1 MDALRV
7 DTALLRT
14 AGTQLRVVADEFQ
27 QANAN
32 SDDAAEVVG
41 HRDLAEAVRSFAH
54 NWDDRRAKMVE
65 KIGALAE
72 SATTVGDAFE
82 ELDKEFAA
90 ALSPGRLRADP

>member
-1 MDALRV
+1 MDTLRV

-14 AGTQLRVVADEFQ
+14 AGTQLRVVAEEFQ

-32 SDDAAEVVG
+32 SDDAAEAIG
-41 HRDLAEAVRSFAH
+41 HPGLAEAVRSFAH

-65 KIGALAE
+65 KIGTLAT
-72 SATTVGDAFE
+72 SATTVGEAFE

-90 ALSPGRLRADP
+90 ALRAEQ